1 MRGGRVLEGG
11 LQEIPQTWGP
21 DMATRS
27 GPGGEH
33 LGSSGEDPPELKL
46 VPQIGQ
52 RQRKKNARIVDVVT
66 EISF

>member
-1 MRGGRVLEGG
+1 MRSLGRVLEGG
-11 LQEIPQTWGP
+11 LQEIPQT
-21 DMATRS
+21 S

-33 LGSSGEDPPELKL
+33 LGSLGEDPPELKL
-46 VPQIGQ
+46 VPQIGR

>member
-1 MRGGRVLEGG
+1 MEGG
-11 LQEIPQTWGP
+11 LQEIPQT
-21 DMATRS
+21 S

-33 LGSSGEDPPELKL
+33 LGSLGEDPSELKL
-46 VPQIGQ
+46 VPQIGR

>member
-1 MRGGRVLEGG
+1 MRSLKESWKVVFRRLR
-11 LQEIPQTWGP
+11 QT
-21 DMATRS
+21 S

-33 LGSSGEDPPELKL
+33 LGSLGEDPPELKL
-46 VPQIGQ
+46 VPQIGR